1 MNEPREV
8 LTGGEERSGSV
19 MAEIIRTPLFK
30 EILNN
35 YLNEIDPKAG
45 AETARTLLW
54 EDPELILSLL
64 ASVPSFM
71 NWTIAF
77 LNEIAKEASE
87 KFPPQ
92 LIKQLLENMGTDID
106 KDMFGEC
113 ATNYG
118 KLIRGVLEES
128 PELEGVLLAA
138 MKGPVAAAAG
148 KGLDN
153 AARYLNEK
161 QREDPAFLGDV
172 LSGVISRVDGREF
185 SAAATSIANTVLD
198 LKPPL
203 FSWALKLMK
212 ERIIKRFGR

>member
-1 MNEPREV
+1 MDEPREV
-8 LTGGEERSGSV
+8 LTGNEVRTGGV

-71 NWTIAF
+71 NWTVAF

-92 LIKQLLENMGTDID
+92 LLKQFLENMGTDID
-106 KDMFGEC
+106 KDMLGEC
-113 ATNYG
+113 AGNCT
-118 KLIRGVLEES
+118 KLVKGVLDES
-128 PELEGVLLAA
+128 PELESALLSAV
-138 MKGPVAAAAG
+138 KGPVAAATG
-148 KGLDN
+148 RGLDN
-153 AARYLNEK
+153 AARYVNEK
-161 QREDPAFLGDV
+161 QREDPAFLGD
-172 LSGVISRVDGREF
+172 LFSGVVSKVDGREF
-185 SAAATSIANTVLD
+185 STAAASVANAVMD

-203 FSWALKLMK
+203 VSWGWGLMK
-212 ERIIKRFGR
+212 ERIKKRFGS